1 MPYELKKV
9 GRKYQVITTATGK
22 PHSKEPMSKKK
33 AEAQLRVLNE
43 HTDVVEHLGGSVG
56 DVINNYISNMSTLDK
71 VEMGLAFT
79 PVGNVFALGRL
90 ALNLMRRP
98 TKTYAPT
105 DYELMAREAIEREEY
120 KANEAADRELGQL
133 QRKLARQP
141 KFRDITDAEVNQS
154 VEVMQKNA
162 QAQNLA
168 DALYNA
174 NRRDLV
180 NQINSERLAK
190 QRLANEQRTEQ
201 NLAGLNQK
209 SQIIQ
214 AQATSA
220 KQALAQAKLLQ
231 QQRMKDQQLFLTK
244 ANDIKR
250 SDFFQKERQA
260 QEAKQLM
267 IDAEQ
272 RRQAIRA
279 TAQQIA
285 AAATVMPSTPN
296 NVGEQGPQMIPTL
309 GARLPPSL
317 SILGKQLNQ

>member
-1 MPYELKKV
+1 
-9 GRKYQVITTATGK
+9 
-22 PHSKEPMSKKK
+22 
-33 AEAQLRVLNE
+33 
-43 HTDVVEHLGGSVG
+43 
-56 DVINNYISNMSTLDK
+56 
-71 VEMGLAFT
+71 
-79 PVGNVFALGRL
+79 
-90 ALNLMRRP
+90 MRRP
-98 TKTYAPT
+98 PKTYAPT
-105 DYELMAREAIEREEY
+105 DYELLAREEIEREEY
-120 KANEAADRELGQL
+120 QAKVQADRELGQL

-141 KFRDITDAEVNQS
+141 KFRDITEAELNQT
-154 VEVMQKNA
+154 VDVIQKNA

-180 NQINSERLAK
+180 NQLNSERLAK

-244 ANDIKR
+244 TNDIKR

-267 IDAEQ
+267 IQAEQ

-285 AAATVMPSTPN
+285 AAATAPAPNTPN
-296 NVGEQGPQMIPTL
+296 NVGEQGRQMIPTL

-317 SILGKQLNQ
+317 SILGKQL